1 MTNKLICNCYLQC
14 GCKQVVENAGR
25 DCDDCFSDHAPTIER
40 EKMSKPTPEYYQA
53 KADLCE
59 KLAIEQIWSGNTDM
73 GMRNIMRM
81 THALAEIQLTERE
94 GENE

>member
-1 MTNKLICNCYLQC
+1 
-14 GCKQVVENAGR
+14 
-25 DCDDCFSDHAPTIER
+25 
-40 EKMSKPTPEYYQA
+40 MSKPTPEYYKA

-59 KLAIEQIWSGNTDM
+59 RLAIQQIWSGNTEM

-81 THALAEIQLTERE
+81 SHALAEIQLGEGEGE